1 MPYYRYSRFRSPR
14 RRGFFGGG
22 RRLRSVDWSAYT
34 LAKFEKK
41 FYHECSSVR
50 DRSRRDVEEFRSKHK
65 VTVLGHN
72 VPRPLFK
79 FSEAGFP
86 SYIMSVIKK
95 SKWDS
100 PTAIQCQGW
109 PVALSGRDL
118 VGIAQTGSGKTASFL
133 LPAIVHAKAQPSLK
147 RGDGP
152 IVLVLVPTR
161 ELAQQV
167 EKVAEDFCY
176 AAGFKSACLYG
187 GASRTSQA
195 EALGQSPEVVIATPG
210 RLLDFLES
218 RHTNLRRCTY
228 LVLDEADR
236 MLDMGFE
243 PSIRRVVSQ
252 VRPDRQTLMWSATWP
267 REVKA
272 LAEDFLYDY
281 IQINVGSTKLSAN
294 HNIRQH
300 VEILSE
306 SEKFKRLLSLLNSF
320 DNARVLVFTETKKRT
335 DEICQKL
342 QDKGFDATAM
352 HGDKHQK
359 ERDRA
364 LDMFRDGHVSVLVAT
379 DVASRG
385 LDINDIRYIINYDY
399 PSQTEDYI
407 HRIGRTGRS
416 DKKGTA
422 YTFFSAKQPRL
433 ARELIEVLKEARQT
447 IPDELFKIAEGY
459 YVERTRSS
467 GQSYHRDR
475 SASSRSGSSGKR
487 SLSKR
492 SRSSA
497 SHQSQSPSSR
507 SGTPYRSRSPQ
518 AKGYHSRA
526 RSKSLSRNGN
536 GAASDESKASCSPRQ
551 RRSYDS
557 RTPPKRKVR
566 SQSSRSSKDGYREQS
581 DHHQSSSDGSPPKR
595 IKARSPSSRSSRS
608 GECKYSHSSQRED
621 VERAASASSGERS
634 ASRHRSRSSVRPS
647 RSKSSSSTKRSQRN
661 SKSNRSSVSHHSNQS
676 PVREH
681 SGSLEHSPTKTDPD
695 VADHSSR
702 SVVDVS
708 PGDGS
713 IGRRNSSVS
722 DKNESIS
729 PPNSRDASPQSA
741 VKDESPVAKR
751 PRKDH
756 VSSRHS
762 KSKNRSQYRDS
773 PRNERPSDHKHTSG
787 SRHDRRAR
795 KGVRDTRERRSRS
808 SDDYSDR
815 SRRDRS
821 WTPYGDVPSYNYS
834 YNSKF
839 GYGARYNR
847 NKNFRRSRSRSSS
860 GWQRRDRSRSRS
872 GRERTP
878 RKIRDNRRR

>member
-1 MPYYRYSRFRSPR
+1 MPYYRFSRFRSPR

-100 PTAIQCQGW
+100 PTPIQCQGW

-152 IVLVLVPTR
+152 IVLILVPTR

-176 AAGFKSACLYG
+176 SAGFKSACLYG
-187 GASRTSQA
+187 GASRTGQA

-218 RHTNLRRCTY
+218 RHTNMRRCTY

-300 VEILSE
+300 VEILNE

-335 DEICQKL
+335 DELCQKL

-364 LDMFRDGHVSVLVAT
+364 LDMFREGHISVLVAT

-385 LDINDIRYIINYDY
+385 LDINDVRYIINYDY

-467 GQSYHRDR
+467 GQSYRR
-475 SASSRSGSSGKR
+475 SRSGSSRSVSSGKR
-487 SLSKR
+487 SISKR

-497 SHQSQSPSSR
+497 SRHSRSHSSR

-518 AKGYHSRA
+518 TKGYHSRA

-536 GAASDESKASCSPRQ
+536 GAASDESKVSSPRE
-551 RRSYDS
+551 RRSYGS
-557 RTPPKRKVR
+557 QTPPKRKDR
-566 SQSSRSSKDGYREQS
+566 SQSSQYSKDASREES
-581 DHHQSSSDGSPPKR
+581 NRNRSSSDGSPPKR
-595 IKARSPSSRSSRS
+595 TKERSHSSRSSRS
-608 GECKYSHSSQRED
+608 GKHKYSHSSQRED
-621 VERAASASSGERS
+621 VERTHSASSDGRS
-634 ASRHRSRSSVRPS
+634 ASLHRSQSSVHS
-647 RSKSSSSTKRSQRN
+647 RSKSSSVKRSQR
-661 SKSNRSSVSHHSNQS
+661 KSNRSSVSHNSHQS
-676 PVREH
+676 PSREH
-681 SGSLEHSPTKTDPD
+681 SGSLEHSPARTDPD

-708 PGDGS
+708 PADGS
-713 IGRRNSSVS
+713 LDRRNSSVS

-729 PPNSRDASPQSA
+729 PSNSRDVSPQS
-741 VKDESPVAKR
+741 VTKDESPVAKR
-751 PRKDH
+751 PRSDH
-756 VSSRHS
+756 VSSNRHS
-762 KSKNRSQYRDS
+762 KSKSRSQYRDS
-773 PRNERPSDHKHTSG
+773 PRNERQSGYKHSGG
-787 SRHDRRAR
+787 SRHDRRGR
-795 KGVRDTRERRSRS
+795 KEVHDTRDRRSRS
-808 SDDYSDR
+808 SDEYFDGN
-815 SRRDRS
+815 RRDRS
-821 WTPYGDVPSYNYS
+821 WTPYGDVPSFNYNYKFN
-834 YNSKF
+834 YN
-839 GYGARYNR
+839 ARYNR
-847 NKNFRRSRSRSSS
+847 NKNFYRSRSRSSS

-878 RKIRDNRRR
+878 RKMRDNRRR

>member
-14 RRGFFGGG
+14 RRGFSGGG

-95 SKWDS
+95 NKWDS
-100 PTAIQCQGW
+100 PTPIQCQGW

-133 LPAIVHAKAQPSLK
+133 LPAIVHAKAQPTLK

-152 IVLVLVPTR
+152 IVLILVPTR

-167 EKVAEDFCY
+167 DKVAEEFCRS
-176 AAGFKSACLYG
+176 AGFKSACLYG
-187 GASRTSQA
+187 GSSRSGQA
-195 EALGQSPEVVIATPG
+195 EALSQSPEVVIATPG

-243 PSIRRVVSQ
+243 PSIRRVASQ

-300 VEILSE
+300 VEILGE
-306 SEKFKRLLSLLNSF
+306 SEKFKRLISLLNSF
-320 DNARVLVFTETKKRT
+320 DNARVLIFTETKKRT
-335 DEICQKL
+335 DELCEKL

-364 LDMFRDGHVSVLVAT
+364 LDSRISVLVAT

-385 LDINDIRYIINYDY
+385 LDINDVRYIINYDY

-433 ARELIEVLKEARQT
+433 ARELIDVLKEARQT
-447 IPDELFKIAEGY
+447 IPDELFKIAEGDY
-459 YVERTRSS
+459 LESNRSS
-467 GQSYHRDR
+467 GHSRRRNR
-475 SASSRSGSSGKR
+475 SGSSRSSGKR
-487 SLSKR
+487 SVSKR
-492 SRSSA
+492 SRSSV
-497 SHQSQSPSSR
+497 SHRSRSASSR
-507 SGTPYRSRSPQ
+507 SGTPYRSRSSSQ
-518 AKGYHSRA
+518 SKNYRSRA
-526 RSKSLSRNGN
+526 KSKSLSRNGN
-536 GAASDESKASCSPRQ
+536 GAASDESKTSSPRQ
-551 RRSYDS
+551 RRSYGS
-557 RTPPKRKVR
+557 HTPKRKGR
-566 SQSSRSSKDGYREQS
+566 SHSTRSSKDEYHEKSDSRRSSSDRSPTTRNKARTPSSQSSRSGKRRYSKQRE
-581 DHHQSSSDGSPPKR
+581 DKE
-595 IKARSPSSRSSRS
+595 KARSVSSGDVSLSRQRSQSSTRRSHSPSSSNTRHSRQ
-608 GECKYSHSSQRED
+608 K
-621 VERAASASSGERS
+621 
-634 ASRHRSRSSVRPS
+634 
-647 RSKSSSSTKRSQRN
+647 
-661 SKSNRSSVSHHSNQS
+661 SKSNRSSGSHSRHSSAQCSESPEHS
-676 PVREH
+676 PVRSE
-681 SGSLEHSPTKTDPD
+681 PD
-695 VADHSSR
+695 VAEHSSR

-708 PGDGS
+708 PADEDDNGS
-713 IGRRNSSVS
+713 IGRNSSVS
-722 DKNESIS
+722 RKNDSIS
-729 PPNSRDASPQSA
+729 PSNSRDVSPRSA
-741 VKDESPVAKR
+741 VKDESPKAKR
-751 PRKDH
+751 PRKDD
-756 VSSRHS
+756 SDRHS
-762 KSKNRSQYRDS
+762 KSKSRSRYRESSRDDRS
-773 PRNERPSDHKHTSG
+773 SDYKNSG
-787 SRHDRRAR
+787 SSRYSKKDR
-795 KGVRDTRERRSRS
+795 KDVQSSRDRRSRS
-808 SDDYSDR
+808 SDEYSDR

-821 WTPYGDVPSYNYS
+821 WTPYGDVPSYNYNYKFN
-834 YNSKF
+834 YNP
-839 GYGARYNR
+839 RYNR
-847 NKNFRRSRSRSSS
+847 NRNYYRSRSRSSS
-860 GWQRRDRSRSRS
+860 GWQRRDRSKSRS
-872 GRERTP
+872 GYERSP
-878 RKIRDNRRR
+878 RKTKDSRRR

>member
-1 MPYYRYSRFRSPR
+1 MSRNS
-14 RRGFFGGG
+14 GLNT
-22 RRLRSVDWSAYT
+22 RLLFLDTMSQ
-34 LAKFEKK
+34 
-41 FYHECSSVR
+41 
-50 DRSRRDVEEFRSKHK
+50 
-65 VTVLGHN
+65 GHCLN
-72 VPRPLFK
+72 
-79 FSEAGFP
+79 S
-86 SYIMSVIKK
+86 K

-100 PTAIQCQGW
+100 PTPIQCQGW

-176 AAGFKSACLYG
+176 SAGFKSACLYG
-187 GASRTSQA
+187 GASRTSQG

-385 LDINDIRYIINYDY
+385 LGCGEFWHSGVVRAISSIIGLWLNWYNLVSPIIWSCIGHIVWSTSLTVGLSGRVLGTRTLVFVLDPRKPRHLGLLMRASNSSFVDINDIRYIINYDY

-518 AKGYHSRA
+518 VKGYHSRA
-526 RSKSLSRNGN
+526 LSKSLSRNGN
-536 GAASDESKASCSPRQ
+536 DAASDESKASCSPRQ
-551 RRSYDS
+551 RRSYGS

-566 SQSSRSSKDGYREQS
+566 SQSSRSSKDAYREQS
-581 DHHQSSSDGSPPKR
+581 DHHRSSSDGSPPKR
-595 IKARSPSSRSSRS
+595 IKVRSPSSQSSRS
-608 GECKYSHSSQRED
+608 GECKYSHSSQRKD
-621 VERAASASSGERS
+621 VERAASASSGER
-634 ASRHRSRSSVRPS
+634 
-647 RSKSSSSTKRSQRN
+647 
-661 SKSNRSSVSHHSNQS
+661 
-676 PVREH
+676 
-681 SGSLEHSPTKTDPD
+681 
-695 VADHSSR
+695 
-702 SVVDVS
+702 
-708 PGDGS
+708 PGEGS

-741 VKDESPVAKR
+741 AKGESPAAKR

-762 KSKNRSQYRDS
+762 KSKSRSQYRDS
-773 PRNERPSDHKHTSG
+773 PRNERPSDHKHVSG
-787 SRHDRRAR
+787 SRHDRRGR
-795 KGVRDTRERRSRS
+795 KEVRDARERRSRS
-808 SDDYSDR
+808 SDDYSDA

-821 WTPYGDVPSYNYS
+821 WTPYGDVPSYNYN

-839 GYGARYNR
+839 GYGARYSR
-847 NKNFRRSRSRSSS
+847 NKNFHRSRSRSSS

>member
-1 MPYYRYSRFRSPR
+1 MPYYRFSRFRSPR

-100 PTAIQCQGW
+100 PTPIQCQGW

-152 IVLVLVPTR
+152 IVLILVPTR

-176 AAGFKSACLYG
+176 SAGFKSACLYG
-187 GASRTSQA
+187 GASRTGQA

-218 RHTNLRRCTY
+218 RHTNMRRCTY

-300 VEILSE
+300 VEILNE

-335 DEICQKL
+335 DELCQKL

-364 LDMFRDGHVSVLVAT
+364 LDSHISVLVAT

-385 LDINDIRYIINYDY
+385 L
-399 PSQTEDYI
+399 
-407 HRIGRTGRS
+407 G
-416 DKKGTA
+416 
-422 YTFFSAKQPRL
+422 
-433 ARELIEVLKEARQT
+433 
-447 IPDELFKIAEGY
+447 
-459 YVERTRSS
+459 
-467 GQSYHRDR
+467 
-475 SASSRSGSSGKR
+475 
-487 SLSKR
+487 
-492 SRSSA
+492 
-497 SHQSQSPSSR
+497 
-507 SGTPYRSRSPQ
+507 
-518 AKGYHSRA
+518 
-526 RSKSLSRNGN
+526 
-536 GAASDESKASCSPRQ
+536 C
-551 RRSYDS
+551 
-557 RTPPKRKVR
+557 
-566 SQSSRSSKDGYREQS
+566 
-581 DHHQSSSDGSPPKR
+581 
-595 IKARSPSSRSSRS
+595 
-608 GECKYSHSSQRED
+608 GEFW
-621 VERAASASSGERS
+621 
-634 ASRHRSRSSVRPS
+634 
-647 RSKSSSSTKRSQRN
+647 
-661 SKSNRSSVSHHSNQS
+661 
-676 PVREH
+676 H
-681 SGSLEHSPTKTDPD
+681 SG
-695 VADHSSR
+695 
-702 SVVDVS
+702 VVGAIGSIIGLWLNWYNLVS
-708 PGDGS
+708 PIIWS
-713 IGRRNSSVS
+713 CIGHRLCLVDRLNSWIGTLAISVTN
-722 DKNESIS
+722 DLVI
-729 PPNSRDASPQSA
+729 
-741 VKDESPVAKR
+741 
-751 PRKDH
+751 
-756 VSSRHS
+756 
-762 KSKNRSQYRDS
+762 
-773 PRNERPSDHKHTSG
+773 
-787 SRHDRRAR
+787 
-795 KGVRDTRERRSRS
+795 
-808 SDDYSDR
+808 
-815 SRRDRS
+815 
-821 WTPYGDVPSYNYS
+821 
-834 YNSKF
+834 
-839 GYGARYNR
+839 
-847 NKNFRRSRSRSSS
+847 
-860 GWQRRDRSRSRS
+860 
-872 GRERTP
+872 
-878 RKIRDNRRR
+878 

>member
-1 MPYYRYSRFRSPR
+1 MPYYRFSRFRSPR

-100 PTAIQCQGW
+100 PTPIQCQGW

-152 IVLVLVPTR
+152 IVLILVPTR

-176 AAGFKSACLYG
+176 SAGFKSACLYG
-187 GASRTSQA
+187 GTSRTGQA

-306 SEKFKRLLSLLNSF
+306 GEKFKRLLSLLNSF

-335 DEICQKL
+335 DELCQKL

-364 LDMFRDGHVSVLVAT
+364 LDMFREGHISVLVAT

-385 LDINDIRYIINYDY
+385 LDINDVRYIINYDY

-459 YVERTRSS
+459 YVERNRSS
-467 GQSYHRDR
+467 AQSYRR
-475 SASSRSGSSGKR
+475 SRSGSSRSASSGKR

-497 SHQSQSPSSR
+497 SRPSRSRSSR

-518 AKGYHSRA
+518 TKGYHSRT

-536 GAASDESKASCSPRQ
+536 GAASDESKVSSPRQ
-551 RRSYDS
+551 RRSYGS
-557 RTPPKRKVR
+557 RTPPKRKDR
-566 SQSSRSSKDGYREQS
+566 SQSSQYSKDAYREQS
-581 DHHQSSSDGSPPKR
+581 NHNRSSSDGSPPKR
-595 IKARSPSSRSSRS
+595 TKDRSHSSRSSHS
-608 GECKYSHSSQRED
+608 GKHKYSHSSQRED
-621 VERAASASSGERS
+621 VERAHSASSGARS
-634 ASRHRSRSSVRPS
+634 VSRHRSQSSAHS
-647 RSKSSSSTKRSQRN
+647 RSKSSSMKRSQR
-661 SKSNRSSVSHHSNQS
+661 KSSRSVSRHSQQS
-676 PVREH
+676 PSHEH
-681 SGSLEHSPTKTDPD
+681 SGSLEPSPTRTDPD

-702 SVVDVS
+702 SIVDVS
-708 PGDGS
+708 PADGS
-713 IGRRNSSVS
+713 IDRRNSSAS

-729 PPNSRDASPQSA
+729 PPNSRDVSPQSIT
-741 VKDESPVAKR
+741 KDESPVAKR
-751 PRKDH
+751 PRNDH
-756 VSSRHS
+756 MSSRHS
-762 KSKNRSQYRDS
+762 KSKSRSQYRDS
-773 PRNERPSDHKHTSG
+773 PRNERSSGYKHSSG
-787 SRHDRRAR
+787 SRHDRRGR
-795 KGVRDTRERRSRS
+795 KEVHDTRDRRSRS
-808 SDDYSDR
+808 SDEYFDNN
-815 SRRDRS
+815 RRDRS
-821 WTPYGDVPSYNYS
+821 WTPYGDVPSFNYNYKFN
-834 YNSKF
+834 YN
-839 GYGARYNR
+839 ARYNR
-847 NKNFRRSRSRSSS
+847 NKNFYRSRSRSSS

-878 RKIRDNRRR
+878 RKMRDNRRR

>member
-100 PTAIQCQGW
+100 PTPIQCQGW

-176 AAGFKSACLYG
+176 SAGFKSACLYG
-187 GASRTSQA
+187 GASRTSQG

-518 AKGYHSRA
+518 VKGYHSRA
-526 RSKSLSRNGN
+526 LSKSLSRNGN
-536 GAASDESKASCSPRQ
+536 DAASDESKASCSPRQ
-551 RRSYDS
+551 RRSYGS

-566 SQSSRSSKDGYREQS
+566 SQSSRSSKDAYREQS
-581 DHHQSSSDGSPPKR
+581 DHHRSSSDGSPPKR
-595 IKARSPSSRSSRS
+595 IKVRSPSSQSSRS
-608 GECKYSHSSQRED
+608 GECKYSHSSQRKD
-621 VERAASASSGERS
+621 VERAASASSGER
-634 ASRHRSRSSVRPS
+634 
-647 RSKSSSSTKRSQRN
+647 
-661 SKSNRSSVSHHSNQS
+661 
-676 PVREH
+676 
-681 SGSLEHSPTKTDPD
+681 
-695 VADHSSR
+695 
-702 SVVDVS
+702 
-708 PGDGS
+708 PGEGS

-741 VKDESPVAKR
+741 AKGESPAAKR

-762 KSKNRSQYRDS
+762 KSKSRSQYRDS
-773 PRNERPSDHKHTSG
+773 PRNERPSDHKHVSG
-787 SRHDRRAR
+787 SRHDRRGR
-795 KGVRDTRERRSRS
+795 KEVRDARERRSRS
-808 SDDYSDR
+808 SDDYSDA

-821 WTPYGDVPSYNYS
+821 WTPYGDVPSYNYN

-839 GYGARYNR
+839 GYGARYSR
-847 NKNFRRSRSRSSS
+847 NKNFHRSRSRSSS

>member
-50 DRSRRDVEEFRSKHK
+50 DRSRRDVEEFRAKHK

-95 SKWDS
+95 NKWES
-100 PTAIQCQGW
+100 PTPIQCQGW

-152 IVLVLVPTR
+152 IVLILVPTR

-167 EKVAEDFCY
+167 EKVAEEFCY
-176 AAGFKSACLYG
+176 SAGFKSACLYG
-187 GASRTSQA
+187 GTSRSGQA

-218 RHTNLRRCTY
+218 RHTNMRRCTY

-300 VEILSE
+300 VEILNE
-306 SEKFKRLLSLLNSF
+306 SEKFKRLVSLLNSF

-335 DEICQKL
+335 DELCEKL

-364 LDMFRDGHVSVLVAT
+364 LDMFREGRISVLVAT

-385 LDINDIRYIINYDY
+385 LDINDVRYIINYDY

-433 ARELIEVLKEARQT
+433 ARELIDVLKEARQT

-459 YVERTRSS
+459 YVERNRTS
-467 GQSYHRDR
+467 GQSWRR
-475 SASSRSGSSGKR
+475 NKSASSRSRSSGKR

-492 SRSSA
+492 SQSTTSHRSRSG
-497 SHQSQSPSSR
+497 STH
-507 SGTPYRSRSPQ
+507 SGTPYGSRSPSQ
-518 AKGYHSRA
+518 SKDYRSRA
-526 RSKSLSRNGN
+526 KSKSFSRNGN
-536 GAASDESKASCSPRQ
+536 GAASDESKTSSPRR
-551 RRSYDS
+551 RRSYKS
-557 RTPPKRKVR
+557 QTPPKHKDR
-566 SQSSRSSKDGYREQS
+566 SHSSRSSKGEYREQS
-581 DHHQSSSDGSPPKR
+581 TSRRSSSDRSPPTR
-595 IKARSPSSRSSRS
+595 NKARSPSSRSS
-608 GECKYSHSSQRED
+608 HSDRHKFSPQREG
-621 VERAASASSGERS
+621 AARSVSTGDRSLSGRRS
-634 ASRHRSRSSVRPS
+634 QSSVRGS
-647 RSKSSSSTKRSQRN
+647 RSPSSDTRRSHHE
-661 SKSNRSSVSHHSNQS
+661 SKSNRSSVSHHSHQSPTRDCSESPGHS
-676 PVREH
+676 PVR
-681 SGSLEHSPTKTDPD
+681 SGPD
-695 VADHSSR
+695 IADHSSR

-708 PGDGS
+708 PADGEDDGS
-713 IGRRNSSVS
+713 IGHDHSSVS
-722 DKNESIS
+722 GKNESIS
-729 PPNSRDASPQSA
+729 PPNSRDVSPHSPA
-741 VKDESPVAKR
+741 KNESPKAKR
-751 PRKDH
+751 PRDDN
-756 VSSRHS
+756 VSGRHS
-762 KSKNRSQYRDS
+762 KSKSRSQYNDSSRD
-773 PRNERPSDHKHTSG
+773 ERSGDYKHSAD
-787 SRHDRRAR
+787 SRHSRKDRKEVYNA
-795 KGVRDTRERRSRS
+795 RERRSRS

-815 SRRDRS
+815 NRRDRS
-821 WTPYGDVPSYNYS
+821 WTPYGDVPSYS
-834 YNSKF
+834 YNYKF
-839 GYGARYNR
+839 KYNPKYNR
-847 NKNFRRSRSRSSS
+847 NKNYYRSRSRSSS
-860 GWQRRDRSRSRS
+860 GWQPRDRSRSRS
-872 GRERTP
+872 GRERSP

>member
-1 MPYYRYSRFRSPR
+1 
-14 RRGFFGGG
+14 
-22 RRLRSVDWSAYT
+22 
-34 LAKFEKK
+34 
-41 FYHECSSVR
+41 
-50 DRSRRDVEEFRSKHK
+50 
-65 VTVLGHN
+65 
-72 VPRPLFK
+72 
-79 FSEAGFP
+79 
-86 SYIMSVIKK
+86 MSVIKK

-100 PTAIQCQGW
+100 PTPIQCQGW

-176 AAGFKSACLYG
+176 SAGFKSACLYG
-187 GASRTSQA
+187 GASRTSQG

-518 AKGYHSRA
+518 VKGYHSRA
-526 RSKSLSRNGN
+526 LSKSLSRNGN
-536 GAASDESKASCSPRQ
+536 DAASDESKASCSPRQ
-551 RRSYDS
+551 RRSYGS

-566 SQSSRSSKDGYREQS
+566 SQSSRSSKDAYREQS
-581 DHHQSSSDGSPPKR
+581 DHHRSSSDGSPPKR
-595 IKARSPSSRSSRS
+595 IKVRSPSSQSSRS
-608 GECKYSHSSQRED
+608 GECKYSHSSQRKD

-647 RSKSSSSTKRSQRN
+647 RSKSSSSTKRSERN
-661 SKSNRSSVSHHSNQS
+661 SKSNRSSASHHSHQS

-681 SGSLEHSPTKTDPD
+681 SGSLEHSPIKTDPD

-708 PGDGS
+708 PGEGS

-741 VKDESPVAKR
+741 AKGESPAAKR

-762 KSKNRSQYRDS
+762 KSKSRSQYRDS
-773 PRNERPSDHKHTSG
+773 PRNERPSDHKHVSG
-787 SRHDRRAR
+787 SRHDRRGR
-795 KGVRDTRERRSRS
+795 KEVRDARERRSRS
-808 SDDYSDR
+808 SDDYSDA

-821 WTPYGDVPSYNYS
+821 WTPYGDVPSYNYN

-839 GYGARYNR
+839 GYGARYSR
-847 NKNFRRSRSRSSS
+847 NKNFHRSRSRSSS